1 MLLTNDSN
9 LISSLLV
16 ECPFNSSDHNVI
28 RFSVSVNHDRS
39 LLLDNHSV
47 NYLYRDFSSADYDG
61 MVSYLTNVDW
71 FHEFTFVFT
80 VEYYWQIF
88 AHHLNMAIEAY
99 VPLKKKSTHIDSKKA
114 YPKRIKKML
123 NHKAHYWRRWRL
135 TDKEEHKQAYKA
147 YSVKCV
153 QAIQA
158 YYRNLENALVQSD
171 NLGKFC
177 RYVNG
182 KISGQLVETAQEILQ
197 VIRLCKPT
205 PLTDILLLYLRVMM
219 VTYLIFLAVPKLTVD
234 VVMLVLRRSKCCEF

>member
-1 MLLTNDSN
+1 M
-9 LISSLLV
+9 
-16 ECPFNSSDHNVI
+16 
-28 RFSVSVNHDRS
+28 NHDRS
-39 LLLDNHSV
+39 LLLDKYSV
-47 NYLYRDFSSADYDG
+47 NKFYRDFSSADYDG
-61 MVSYLTNVDW
+61 MVSYLMNVDW

-135 TDKEEHKQAYKA
+135 TNKEEHKQAYKA

-158 YYRNLENALVQSD
+158 YYRNLENELVQSD
-171 NLGKFC
+171 NLGKFY

-182 KISGQLVETAQEILQ
+182 KISGRKSVPPIRDSSGNLITDKALQ
-197 VIRLCKPT
+197 ANTFNRYFASVFTCDDGNIPDFPRRAKTNSRCYDVSFT
-205 PLTDILLLYLRVMM
+205 P
-219 VTYLIFLAVPKLTVD
+219 FK
-234 VVMLVLRRSKCCEF
+234 VL